1 MIEIPGDR
9 DELIRYFRD
18 ECDELVAQ
26 IDSDLLRLEEL
37 ASTERS
43 DPERINSLFRAL
55 HTIKGSAGML
65 QFQDVATLAHRLESA
80 CDLLRTGAA
89 VAAKPL
95 LDALFDGRDLLTA
108 FIRCSIEGTAPP
120 PPGTAEELHARLDA
134 AISGSEQTK
143 TPPGEKAPLQTD
155 AGETRGRGRTI
166 RVDIAR
172 LDDLLDLVG
181 ELVIAKNRIVQISAA
196 TEPHAGGA
204 ELSAAAARLARV
216 TAELQESIMQARMV
230 RIAGVFERFPRLV
243 RDLAKAGG
251 KDVALVVEGEQTRLD
266 KTLVDEL
273 GEPLMHLVRNCVDHG
288 IESPRLRRE
297 SGKAQ
302 TATLR
307 LQAYRDGNSAVV
319 RVADDGAGIDLPR
332 VKERAVAIGL
342 IGPLDEPDDHALLE
356 MLFVPGFST
365 ARTITEVSGR
375 GIGMDVVRRS
385 ITRLSGTLEV
395 ETKRGEG
402 TTFTI
407 RLPLTLTIL
416 RALLV
421 RIGGELYAL
430 PADGVTESLRLDA
443 LDVRRESDGEVIAY
457 RGSEVPVLRG
467 AEFFELVGVK
477 RSASDNVL
485 VVVLSAANRQVGL
498 VVDELV
504 AEEEIVVKP
513 LSELVGS
520 IPGIIGGTILG
531 DGAIALIIDPV
542 ALVSHVHRRAGRL
555 LVSRSTR

>member
-18 ECDELVAQ
+18 ECDELIAQ
-26 IDSDLLRLEEL
+26 IDSDLLQLEEL
-37 ASTERS
+37 ASEERS

-65 QFQDVATLAHRLESA
+65 QFQDVATLAHRLENV
-80 CDLLRTGAA
+80 CDLLRTGAG

-108 FIRCSIEGTAPP
+108 LIRCSIGGTAPP

-134 AISGSEQTK
+134 AISGSQETK
-143 TPPGEKAPLQTD
+143 TPPREKTALQTD

-172 LDDLLDLVG
+172 LDDLVDLVG
-181 ELVIAKNRIVQISAA
+181 ELVIAKNRIVQISGAM
-196 TEPHAGGA
+196 EPPAGGA
-204 ELSAAAARLARV
+204 ELRSAAARLARV
-216 TAELQESIMQARMV
+216 TAELQESIMRARMV

-251 KDVALVVEGEQTRLD
+251 KDVELIVEGEQTSLD

-307 LQAYRDGNSAVV
+307 LQAYREGNSAVV

-332 VKERAVAIGL
+332 VKERAVAMGL

-402 TTFTI
+402 TAFTI
-407 RLPLTLTIL
+407 RLPLTLAIL

-430 PADGVTESLRLDA
+430 PVEGVTESLRLDA

-457 RGSEVPVLRG
+457 RGAALPVLRG
-467 AEFFELVGVK
+467 AEFFELGLK
-477 RSASDNVL
+477 CSASDNPL
-485 VVVLSAANRQVGL
+485 IVVLGAANRQVGL

-555 LVSRSTR
+555 LVSASTR